1 MEDQGHEGQEV
12 EKPGRKSC
20 TERGCRSS
28 PPASPS
34 VGGALKEEATPALA
48 INGVRGSGAKSGG
61 ATEVKLH
68 DQYEAAKWLLIELQ
82 DVCVQLNA
90 LHNVIVAA
98 TLTFIRVRAT
108 RWACRWTP
116 SPFKWPLAAIKA
128 ASRPET
134 FCSGEKA
141 AHFLRV
147 ATERV

>member
-1 MEDQGHEGQEV
+1 MQEQ
-12 EKPGRKSC
+12 
-20 TERGCRSS
+20 
-28 PPASPS
+28 PPSLSVDSFHPRT
-34 VGGALKEEATPALA
+34 VGGALKEEATPAIA

-61 ATEVKLH
+61 ATEVELH